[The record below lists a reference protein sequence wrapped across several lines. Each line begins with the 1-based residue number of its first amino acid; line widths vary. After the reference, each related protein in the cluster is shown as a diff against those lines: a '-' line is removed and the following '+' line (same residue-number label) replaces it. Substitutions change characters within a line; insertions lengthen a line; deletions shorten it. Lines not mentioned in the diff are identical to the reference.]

1 MFILLVVNSLTTFGL
16 FVLLLRSLWSIGTN
30 TTTIE
35 TWEIERHA
43 TLVRRARVLGGYLEG
58 PGGIRVRIKK
68 QEYPYDI
75 GIWANIKQSMGGSAN
90 VSMHFQGPNIP
101 ANAFLVHKLVLATGC
116 NTRSP
121 NWLGIRDQ

>member
-1 MFILLVVNSLTTFGL
+1 VVNTLTAFAL
-16 FVLLLRSLWSIGTN
+16 FVLLLRSLWAIASN

-90 VSMHFQGPNIP
+90 VSIP
-101 ANAFLVHKLVLATGC
+101 AHG
-116 NTRSP
+116 P
-121 NWLGIRDQ
+121 HIRDT

>member
-1 MFILLVVNSLTTFGL
+1 MVNTLTAFAL
-16 FVLLLRSLWSIGTN
+16 FVLLLRSLWAIASN

-43 TLVRRARVLGGYLEG
+43 TLVRRARVLGGYLES

-90 VSMHFQGPNIP
+90 VSIP
-101 ANAFLVHKLVLATGC
+101 AHG
-116 NTRSP
+116 P
-121 NWLGIRDQ
+121 HIRDT

>member
-1 MFILLVVNSLTTFGL
+1 MVNSLTTFGL
-16 FVLLLRSLWSIGTN
+16 FVLLLRSLWSIGSN

-43 TLVRRARVLGGYLEG
+43 TLVRRARVLGGYLQG
-58 PGGIRVRIKK
+58 PGGIRVQIKK

-90 VSMHFQGPNIP
+90 VSMSFHGPNIS
-101 ANAFLVHKLVLATGC
+101 ANVFLVHKLVLATGC
-116 NTRSP
+116 NTRSS